1 MEFFIGSE
9 KLQATA
15 DAIINAVALLVK
27 LFVFGSIRAFSA
39 SGAGHA
45 ILLLREAL
53 FPFGFREDDFGLGH
67 GLIRFSRL
75 LVLRAGGG
83 DYGYETE
90 KEKGRFHGDG
100 YEGTNVGDKKS
111 FAIPNLFSSKLFH
124 RSIAHEIAQ

>member
-1 MEFFIGSE
+1 MKFFIGSE
-9 KLQATA
+9 KLQPTA

-45 ILLLREAL
+45 ILFLREAL
-53 FPFGFREDDFGLGH
+53 FPFRFWEIDFGLGH

-75 LVLRAGGG
+75 LILRAGGG
-83 DYGYETE
+83 DYGYEAE

-100 YEGTNVGDKKS
+100 YEGTNVRDRKS
-111 FAIPNLFSSKLFH
+111 FAIHNLF
-124 RSIAHEIAQ
+124 